1 MSQDVDG
8 EAMEDYQDNSEQEA
22 LEVGDG
28 MELDDVIREPGVE
41 MNQTLRGINLL
52 RDVDEEAVDDV
63 EEEAHDGGDEVV
75 MDAGAR
81 EPEETRSRS
90 VRQSTIVRRLLPLS
104 APPPLQLELD
114 ELTSDVGTEITF
126 EEVHKESSKTG
137 NWEGYPTMNAH
148 LHKGSLRGFRKEA
161 NYFVQEEDE
170 KLLKY
175 IVDKGMENYVKGKN
189 LWLLMEREKVAENR
203 SWQSMKERFLKSIV
217 KRLDM
222 FTSVGKEQKE
232 RLSKGAAAGKKR
244 KKSATMKITAG
255 NSLVAMARPLK

>member
-1 MSQDVDG
+1 M
-8 EAMEDYQDNSEQEA
+8 
-22 LEVGDG
+22 
-28 MELDDVIREPGVE
+28 
-41 MNQTLRGINLL
+41 
-52 RDVDEEAVDDV
+52 DDV

-114 ELTSDVGTEITF
+114 ELTSDVKTEITF

-244 KKSATMKITAG
+244 KKSANHCREVLGGDGEALTVRCASKNTTVSTLKRRPTNQETMCQIKLLL
-255 NSLVAMARPLK
+255 LVVNFIFKLLPLFNLSRVVISTCQAEL